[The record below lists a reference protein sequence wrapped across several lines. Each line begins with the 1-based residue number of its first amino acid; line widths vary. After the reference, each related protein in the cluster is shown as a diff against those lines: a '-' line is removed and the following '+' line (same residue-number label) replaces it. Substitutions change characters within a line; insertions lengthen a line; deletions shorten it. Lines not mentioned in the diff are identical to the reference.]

1 MGYIIVLNIMDWVLK
16 YLEQRNKNQSNKKN
30 GKIPSFIICLA
41 IKYHIKT
48 TTYFVRNLKNFLFT
62 KHAIHP

>member
-1 MGYIIVLNIMDWVLK
+1 MGIIIVLNIMDWVLK
-16 YLEQRNKNQSNKKN
+16 YLEQRNKNQSNKKRKN
-30 GKIPSFIICLA
+30 SIVNNLLSN
-41 IKYHIKT
+41 KYHIKP